1 MIKFLIE
8 KEFKQLFRNSFLP
21 KLIFIFPCMIMIL
34 MPWAANL
41 EIKNINLNI
50 VDNDHSVLSR
60 RLVDKI
66 GASTYFCLTALP
78 DTYDEALLA
87 IEAGSAD
94 VVLEIPRDF
103 EKDWVKG
110 EAPRLLVAAN
120 AVNGTKGSLG
130 GSYLS
135 SIISDYTRELGS
147 ESSSQGLAGKPLPRV
162 DITTQNLYN
171 PTLNYKLFMIG
182 DLAVLRLIGLSF
194 YGVRC
199 VLLIPCG
206 VVRRVNLAVIALWL
220 DVLVSMIH
228 TEINAARMLQRE
240 LAPRDAAAAD
250 LHVLIA
256 RNVGRVFTERR
267 KAHIGHQRARRGL
280 TGDRAGRAVIALGD
294 RADHII
300 GKRAALIERFCEKRS
315 AEAAELCRCR
325 RDRCRPGGGR
335 FADWGRSGGSRRRS
349 GMQESAGALL
359 RLDSPLCNGGFGK
372 AIADG
377 EKLFVGLR
385 SMLPGLRFHLPEG
398 GGLRILLGV
407 LCLFAL
413 RDAGLFRVETSHC
426 IMLCMTAFLRLHLAL
441 GNTDL
446 LLLQGGLHDLRL
458 LRSGFLA
465 ACFKFIRLHHG
476 ADKLT
481 LF

>member
-171 PTLNYKLFMIG
+171 PTLNYKLFMIPA
-182 DLAVLRLIGLSF
+182 LMVMLLTLICGFLPALNVVGEKEAGTIEQINVTPVGKF
-194 YGVRC
+194 TFIAAK
-199 VLLIPCG
+199 LIPY
-206 VVRRVNLAVIALWL
+206 WL
-220 DVLVSMIH
+220 ILMSGLFTPIHSMPEWAQWI
-228 TEINAARMLQRE
+228 TCINPLRYFVEVMRTIYL
-240 LAPRDAAAAD
+240 
-250 LHVLIA
+250 
-256 RNVGRVFTERR
+256 
-267 KAHIGHQRARRGL
+267 RG
-280 TGDRAGRAVIALGD
+280 GG
-294 RADHII
+294 
-300 GKRAALIERFCEKRS
+300 F
-315 AEAAELCRCR
+315 AELL
-325 RDRCRPGGGR
+325 P
-335 FADWGRSGGSRRRS
+335 
-349 GMQESAGALL
+349 QLGALL
-359 RLDSPLCNGGFGK
+359 
-372 AIADG
+372 
-377 EKLFVGLR
+377 V
-385 SMLPGLRFHLPEG
+385 
-398 GGLRILLGV
+398 
-407 LCLFAL
+407 FAL
-413 RDAGLFRVETSHC
+413 VFNLWAVKSYKK
-426 IMLCMTAFLRLHLAL
+426 
-441 GNTDL
+441 
-446 LLLQGGLHDLRL
+446 
-458 LRSGFLA
+458 SS
-465 ACFKFIRLHHG
+465 
-476 ADKLT
+476 
-481 LF
+481 

>member
-147 ESSSQGLAGKPLPRV
+147 ESSSQGLAGKPLPIIR
-162 DITTQNLYN
+162 
-171 PTLNYKLFMIG
+171 
-182 DLAVLRLIGLSF
+182 IGLHSSPE
-194 YGVRC
+194 
-199 VLLIPCG
+199 LKK
-206 VVRRVNLAVIALWL
+206 N
-220 DVLVSMIH
+220 MI
-228 TEINAARMLQRE
+228 
-240 LAPRDAAAAD
+240 
-250 LHVLIA
+250 
-256 RNVGRVFTERR
+256 
-267 KAHIGHQRARRGL
+267 
-280 TGDRAGRAVIALGD
+280 
-294 RADHII
+294 
-300 GKRAALIERFCEKRS
+300 
-315 AEAAELCRCR
+315 
-325 RDRCRPGGGR
+325 
-335 FADWGRSGGSRRRS
+335 
-349 GMQESAGALL
+349 AGAFHDSFGEIVKSRFLL
-359 RLDSPLCNGGFGK
+359 NQILKNPPASYEIFVNPKTVSQLKGQQKRNIYFLMEAGYNIKVTVCDK
-372 AIADG
+372 VAVG
-377 EKLFVGLR
+377 EIKTV
-385 SMLPGLRFHLPEG
+385 
-398 GGLRILLGV
+398 
-407 LCLFAL
+407 
-413 RDAGLFRVETSHC
+413 
-426 IMLCMTAFLRLHLAL
+426 
-441 GNTDL
+441 
-446 LLLQGGLHDLRL
+446 
-458 LRSGFLA
+458 
-465 ACFKFIRLHHG
+465 K
-476 ADKLT
+476 K
-481 LF
+481 

>member
-171 PTLNYKLFMIG
+171 PTLNYKLFMIPALMVMLLTLICG
-182 DLAVLRLIGLSF
+182 FLPALNVVGEKEAGTIEQINVPRRQVHFHCRQADTLLADRF
-194 YGVRC
+194 
-199 VLLIPCG
+199 CG
-206 VVRRVNLAVIALWL
+206 
-220 DVLVSMIH
+220 
-228 TEINAARMLQRE
+228 
-240 LAPRDAAAAD
+240 
-250 LHVLIA
+250 
-256 RNVGRVFTERR
+256 
-267 KAHIGHQRARRGL
+267 
-280 TGDRAGRAVIALGD
+280 
-294 RADHII
+294 ADH
-300 GKRAALIERFCEKRS
+300 LF
-315 AEAAELCRCR
+315 
-325 RDRCRPGGGR
+325 
-335 FADWGRSGGSRRRS
+335 RS
-349 GMQESAGALL
+349 GMGTLRHSAGGTFPHYL
-359 RLDSPLCNGGFGK
+359 R
-372 AIADG
+372 
-377 EKLFVGLR
+377 
-385 SMLPGLRFHLPEG
+385 
-398 GGLRILLGV
+398 
-407 LCLFAL
+407 
-413 RDAGLFRVETSHC
+413 
-426 IMLCMTAFLRLHLAL
+426 
-441 GNTDL
+441 
-446 LLLQGGLHDLRL
+446 
-458 LRSGFLA
+458 
-465 ACFKFIRLHHG
+465 HG
-476 ADKLT
+476 AVFSTGGVGVRAGHIQSFDHVAAGHVCHVVLHAYPYSDEWS
-481 LF
+481 FHPYPQYA

>member
-171 PTLNYKLFMIG
+171 PTLNYKLFMIPALMVMLLTLICG
-182 DLAVLRLIGLSF
+182 FLPALNVVGEKEAGTIEQINVTPVGKFTFIAAKLIPYWLIGFVVLTICFVLAWVLYGILSAGHFLTIYGMALFFLPVVSGFGLVISNHSTTLQQAMFVMWFFMLILILMSGLFTPIHSMPEWAQWITCINPLRYFVEVMRTIYLRGGGFAELLPQLGAVL
-194 YGVRC
+194 V
-199 VLLIPCG
+199 
-206 VVRRVNLAVIALWL
+206 
-220 DVLVSMIH
+220 
-228 TEINAARMLQRE
+228 
-240 LAPRDAAAAD
+240 
-250 LHVLIA
+250 
-256 RNVGRVFTERR
+256 
-267 KAHIGHQRARRGL
+267 
-280 TGDRAGRAVIALGD
+280 
-294 RADHII
+294 
-300 GKRAALIERFCEKRS
+300 
-315 AEAAELCRCR
+315 
-325 RDRCRPGGGR
+325 
-335 FADWGRSGGSRRRS
+335 
-349 GMQESAGALL
+349 
-359 RLDSPLCNGGFGK
+359 
-372 AIADG
+372 
-377 EKLFVGLR
+377 
-385 SMLPGLRFHLPEG
+385 
-398 GGLRILLGV
+398 
-407 LCLFAL
+407 FAL
-413 RDAGLFRVETSHC
+413 VFNLWAVKSYKK
-426 IMLCMTAFLRLHLAL
+426 
-441 GNTDL
+441 
-446 LLLQGGLHDLRL
+446 
-458 LRSGFLA
+458 SS
-465 ACFKFIRLHHG
+465 
-476 ADKLT
+476 
-481 LF
+481 